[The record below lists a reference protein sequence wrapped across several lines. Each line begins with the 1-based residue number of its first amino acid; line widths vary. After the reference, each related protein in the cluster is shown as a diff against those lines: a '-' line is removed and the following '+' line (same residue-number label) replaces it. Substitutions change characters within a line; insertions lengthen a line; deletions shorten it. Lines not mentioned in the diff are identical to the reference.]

1 MSWKMQDRR
10 GSRED
15 RRAVGR
21 MLVHHVRFLQS
32 IINGVSDPVVV
43 VGTDRR
49 VKFINQA
56 ARDFSGIE
64 GESGGFPENAHCHQI
79 LFRSEQSCDCLGR
92 QCPLLEVLEIGK
104 PVTVAQDIPVGT
116 GELRYYEM
124 TASPLWGDGEELLGV
139 VEILR
144 DVTERCKASEALRES
159 RHELE
164 LRVETRTRELQ
175 EANESLRREVEER
188 KWTEDQLSQSLDLA
202 DLVYRVIPSA
212 IFTVDLNRIITSW
225 NNKAESVT
233 GFTAAEVLGKT
244 CETFALDPCTRGCG
258 VFSDRLPKPIVGRIC
273 KIRTRDGRVRV
284 VAKNADL
291 LKDVT
296 GRVIGAVESFEDIT
310 VQQDVD
316 RQLRTERD
324 KFRGILSALD
334 HGMHIVNRDFV
345 IEFQNTILR
354 DTFGDK
360 VGEKCYQVYKHRDSP
375 CDVCRMQIA
384 IEEGKVQRTEEV
396 MVDNRHYEQSY
407 VPFTDVDGEA
417 KVLILLRDVT
427 EEKMYRAETMRA
439 GQLASI
445 GELAAGV
452 AHEINNP
459 INGIINYAQ
468 ILQDDIG
475 AQTPESEVLGR
486 IVKEGERIAHI
497 VRNLLYFARQR
508 DEEEEIVAVAAV
520 IADSLALV
528 QHHLQ
533 KDGVT
538 IVVDV
543 PEDLPPIKVNSQQ
556 LQQVFLNL
564 LSNARHALNQ
574 RYPGRDPGK
583 KIEIHCREE
592 RIGEKRYV
600 RTSVTDFGT
609 GIPPAIRE
617 SIFEPFFSSKKPGEG
632 TGLGLSISRSLV
644 RDFHGFLDVETEENS
659 FTTMIVDLPV
669 YEA

>member
-1 MSWKMQDRR
+1 MGWKMRDRR

-21 MLVHHVRFLQS
+21 MLLNHVRFLQS
-32 IINGVSDPVVV
+32 IMNGVSDPVVV
-43 VGTDRR
+43 LGTDRR

-56 ARDFSGIE
+56 ARDFPGFGGKK
-64 GESGGFPENAHCHQI
+64 GEYAENAHCYLV
-79 LFRSEQSCDCLGR
+79 LFGAEESCDRMGR
-92 QCPLLEVLEIGK
+92 QCPLHEVLETGK
-104 PVTVAQDIPVGT
+104 SVTVPQEFSDGPDGH
-116 GELRYYEM
+116 RFYEM
-124 TASPLWGDGEELLGV
+124 TASPLWDDKEELVGV
-139 VEILR
+139 VEIVR
-144 DVTERCKASEALRES
+144 DVTERDRASAALRES

-164 LRVETRTRELQ
+164 LRVEDRTLELQ
-175 EANESLRREVEER
+175 RVNDSLLREVEER
-188 KWTEDQLSQSLDLA
+188 KKTEDQLVQSLEQA
-202 DLVYRVIPSA
+202 DLVSRVIPSA
-212 IFTVDLNRIITSW
+212 IFTVDLHRTITSW

-233 GFTAAEVLGKT
+233 GFAPEEILGKS
-244 CETFALDPCTRGCG
+244 CDVFALDPCTRGCG
-258 VFSDRLPKPIVGRIC
+258 VFSDKLPKPIVGRIC
-273 KIRTRDGRVRV
+273 RLKTKDGRIRV

-291 LKDVT
+291 LKDVN

-310 VQQDVD
+310 VQQDVE

-334 HGMHIVNRDFV
+334 YGMHILNSDFV
-345 IEFQNTILR
+345 IEYQNAVLR
-354 DTFGDK
+354 DVFGDK
-360 VGEKCYQVYKHRDSP
+360 VGEKCHQVYKHRESP
-375 CDVCRMQIA
+375 CEVCRMRVAIA
-384 IEEGKVQRTEEV
+384 ENKVQRTEEV
-396 MVDNRHYEQSY
+396 MADNRHYEQSY

-468 ILQDDIG
+468 ILQDDMG
-475 AQTPESEVLGR
+475 VQAPESEILGR

-508 DEEEEIVAVAAV
+508 DEEEEIVGVAAV
-520 IADSLALV
+520 IAESLALV

-533 KDGVT
+533 RDGV
-538 IVVDV
+538 IIAVHV
-543 PEDLPPIKVNSQQ
+543 PDDLPLIKVNFQQ

-574 RYPGRDPGK
+574 RYPGRAPGK
-583 KIEIHCREE
+583 KIEIRCQEAM
-592 RIGEKRYV
+592 IAEKRYV
-600 RTSVTDFGT
+600 RIRITDFGT
-609 GIPPAIRE
+609 GIPAAIRE

-644 RDFHGFLDVETEENS
+644 KGFHGFLDVETEENS
-659 FTTMIVDLPV
+659 FTAMIVDLPA
-669 YEA
+669 YEP